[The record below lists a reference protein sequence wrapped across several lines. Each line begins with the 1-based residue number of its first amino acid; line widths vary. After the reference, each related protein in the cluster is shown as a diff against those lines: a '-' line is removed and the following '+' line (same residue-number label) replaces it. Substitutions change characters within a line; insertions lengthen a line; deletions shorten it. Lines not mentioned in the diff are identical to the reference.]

1 MVDNKGGDD
10 EILQIFYEESQE
22 HLDGIEE
29 DLLSLE
35 KQGADFDPDLV
46 NSIFRA
52 VHTIKGGCGF
62 FGLDKLSALSHAMEN
77 VLDRIRKKE
86 LISTSPI
93 INVLLK
99 GADLLKEMI
108 NKPENTDY
116 IDITP
121 VLDSIKKILDG
132 SLSKEEKKTVKENID
147 IKLPDG
153 RVIFTVNHYD
163 FDRARKAEKGGNQ
176 IYLIEYDLIHDI
188 ERKDKTPWDV
198 ISELLQLSV
207 FIDSKVDIEGVGELL
222 EESPIPASIPFYAL
236 IATIIETDLIYDFLG
251 LDESCVHIISEDG
264 TVQGSMGAAPAPA
277 PTPAPAPKPSE
288 KRPEAREDKMQKK
301 THAPIEEKVE
311 PAPIEEIIPA
321 EKEEVKEMITE
332 SLQEALKPEKAET
345 DASKAKKV
353 DSGSIRVNV
362 TLLDKLMSLAGE
374 LVLARNQLL
383 QSTGTKNFDIIEKT
397 VQRVDLIT
405 AELQEAIMA
414 TRMQAIG
421 IVFNKFNRLVRDFC
435 KERGKDVK
443 LIIEGEDVELD
454 KSIIESI
461 GDPLTHLIRNSLD
474 HGIEKPDVREAKGK
488 PATGNLKISAYHE
501 AGHVVIIIADDGAG
515 INFSKVKSK
524 ALSSGICTQDQLENM
539 TEKELIKLIFRPGF
553 STAEKVTDISG
564 RGVGMDVVSNNLT
577 KLGGTIDIE
586 TRENEGTTIKIKLP
600 LTLAIIPSLLLSAGH
615 EKFSIPQVNLV
626 ELVRISK
633 TEIMDKIEKIGN
645 AMVIRLRDRLLPL
658 VKLSDV
664 LNDGRDAHGNIKEK
678 PKTFRTVLTD
688 LEEVNIAVVMA
699 GSFQYG
705 VIVDELLDSSEI
717 VVKPLGQHLK
727 KCKAYAGATILGD
740 GRVAL
745 ILDLTGISDM
755 MHLADIGS
763 KKEESKQIVKESREE
778 GAARYSESDRQT
790 LLIVHNALDQPFG
803 IPLGLVA
810 RIEKIKGSDIDNIG
824 GRTAIK
830 YRGGTLPLF
839 KLEEVAA
846 VKPLEEQEN
855 YVVVVFKVGG
865 REVGLL
871 LSEILDVVE
880 TDTHI
885 DDVTFKQTGIYGSSV
900 INEKITL
907 LVDLY
912 GIVYT
917 IMPQWREERHEE
929 TRAVESTEGAGA
941 PVVLIA
947 EDSKFFMSQ
956 IKGFMEEAG
965 YEVLTAED
973 GQKAY
978 DVLMAE
984 ADRIKLVLT
993 DIEMPNMDGFEFT
1006 VKAREDS
1013 RFSSLPILAV
1023 TSIAGSAAEQKGA
1036 EVGLDE
1042 YLIKLD
1048 RDEILEK
1055 CSYYLKN
1062 GRKKKSKA

>member
-1 MVDNKGGDD
+1 MADNIGDD
-10 EILQIFYEESQE
+10 EILQLFYEESRE

-62 FGLDKLSALSHAMEN
+62 FGLDKLSSLSHAMEN
-77 VLDRIRKKE
+77 VFDRIRKKE
-86 LISTSPI
+86 LVSTSRI

-108 NKPENTDY
+108 NKPENTEY
-116 IDITP
+116 IDVAT
-121 VLDSIKKILDG
+121 VLESIKKILDG
-132 SLSKEEKKTVKENID
+132 SLSTEEKESTAESID

-153 RVIFTVNHYD
+153 RVIFTVNKYD
-163 FDRARKAEKGGNQ
+163 FDRARKAERGGSQ

-188 ERKDKTPWDV
+188 ERKHKTPWDV

-207 FIDSKVDIEGVGELL
+207 FIDSKVDIEGVGELI
-222 EESPIPASIPFYAL
+222 EDSPIPASLPFYVL
-236 IATIIETDLIYDFLG
+236 IATIIEADLIYDFLS
-251 LDESCVHIISEDG
+251 LDESNVHVILEDG
-264 TVQGSMGAAPAPA
+264 SLQGLGPVEPDKTHGA
-277 PTPAPAPKPSE
+277 KE
-288 KRPEAREDKMQKK
+288 EKMQISTQVPKK
-301 THAPIEEKVE
+301 EMKKVTRIEEPK
-311 PAPIEEIIPA
+311 A
-321 EKEEVKEMITE
+321 KEEEYIKET
-332 SLQEALKPEKAET
+332 SNARLTAAGPEKSDKAET
-345 DASKAKKV
+345 DLSKIKKV
-353 DSGSIRVNV
+353 DASSIRVNV

-383 QSTGTKNFDIIEKT
+383 QSTGTKNFDVIEKT

-414 TRMQAIG
+414 TRMQAVG

-435 KERGKDVK
+435 REKGKDVK

-474 HGIEKPDVREAKGK
+474 HGIETPELRESKGK
-488 PATGNLKISAYHE
+488 SPAGTLKISAYHE

-515 INFSKVKSK
+515 INFARVKSK
-524 ALSSGICTQDQLENM
+524 ALSTGICTQDQLENM
-539 TEKELIKLIFRPGF
+539 SEKELIKLIFRPGF
-553 STAEKVTDISG
+553 STAEKITDLSG
-564 RGVGMDVVSNNLT
+564 RGVGMDVVNNNLN
-577 KLGGTIDIE
+577 KLGGTIDIATHE
-586 TRENEGTTIKIKLP
+586 GEGTTIKIKLP
-600 LTLAIIPSLLLSAGH
+600 LTLAIIPSLLLSAGK

-633 TEIMDKIEKIGN
+633 SEIMDRIEKIGN
-645 AMVIRLRDRLLPL
+645 TMVIRLRDRLLPL

-664 LNDGRDAHGNIKEK
+664 LDDCRDNKGDFTGDRKRLRN
-678 PKTFRTVLTD
+678 TLTD

-745 ILDLTGISDM
+745 ILDLTGISEM
-755 MHLADIGS
+755 MQLADVGN
-763 KKEESKQIVKESREE
+763 KKEETEKFAKKAKDE
-778 GAARYSESDRQT
+778 ARYSESDRQT
-790 LLIVHNALDQPFG
+790 LLIVHNAANQPFG

-810 RIEKIKGSDIDNIG
+810 RIEKIKGADIDNIG

-839 KLEEVAA
+839 KLEEVAS
-846 VKPLEEQEN
+846 VKPLEKQDS

-880 TDTHI
+880 NDTHI
-885 DDVTFKQTGIYGSSV
+885 DDITFKQTGVYGSSV
-900 INEKITL
+900 INERITL

-912 GIVYT
+912 AIVYT
-917 IMPQWREERHEE
+917 VMPQWREDRKEE
-929 TRAVESTEGAGA
+929 IKLAAESSSGGS

-956 IKGFMEEAG
+956 LKGFMEDAG
-965 YEVLTAED
+965 YEVITAED

-978 DVLMAE
+978 DALLSHAE
-984 ADRIKLVLT
+984 RIDIVLT

-1006 VKAREDS
+1006 RKAREDS
-1013 RFSSLPILAV
+1013 RFSGLPILAV

-1042 YLIKLD
+1042 YMIKLD

-1055 CSYYLKN
+1055 CSHYLQN
-1062 GRKKKSKA
+1062 GRKKKA

>member
-1 MVDNKGGDD
+1 MIDIKGDD

-62 FGLDKLSALSHAMEN
+62 FGLDKLSLLSHAMEN

-86 LISTSPI
+86 LITTSPI
-93 INVLLK
+93 INILLK

-116 IDITP
+116 IDVTP
-121 VLDSIKKILDG
+121 VLDSIKKILEG
-132 SLSKEEKKTVKENID
+132 SLSKEEKKSAHENID

-153 RVIFTVNHYD
+153 RVIFTVNKYD
-163 FDRARKAEKGGNQ
+163 FERARKAERGGTQ

-207 FIDSKVDIEGVGELL
+207 FIDSKVDIEGVGELS
-222 EESPIPASIPFYAL
+222 EDAPIPASIPFYAL

-251 LDESCVHIISEDG
+251 LDESSVHIISEDG
-264 TVQGSMGAAPAPA
+264 SVQGVSPVQQNEQ
-277 PTPAPAPKPSE
+277 PK
-288 KRPEAREDKMQKK
+288 AREDKMPGITQAPMVEKVGKAVPPPVEESPQPENEEQKEAAASEIPAAEPVEQKK
-301 THAPIEEKVE
+301 GD
-311 PAPIEEIIPA
+311 
-321 EKEEVKEMITE
+321 
-332 SLQEALKPEKAET
+332 KPET
-345 DASKAKKV
+345 DSNKAKKV
-353 DSGSIRVNV
+353 DAGSIRVNV

-383 QSTGTKNFDIIEKT
+383 QSTGTKNFDVIEKT

-435 KERGKDVK
+435 KERGKEVK

-474 HGIEKPDVREAKGK
+474 HGIEKSEVREAVGK
-488 PATGNLKISAYHE
+488 PAMGTLRISAYHE

-515 INFSKVKSK
+515 INFGRVKSK
-524 ALSSGICTQDQLENM
+524 ALSTGICTQDQLESM
-539 TEKELIKLIFRPGF
+539 TEKELVKLIFRPGF

-633 TEIMDKIEKIGN
+633 SEIKDRIEKIGN

-664 LNDGRDAHGNIKEK
+664 LNDGRDSKGNFKEK
-678 PKTFRTVLTD
+678 GKAFRNILSN

-745 ILDLTGISDM
+745 ILDLTGISYM
-755 MHLADIGS
+755 LRRAYIGN
-763 KKEESKQIVKESREE
+763 KKEEDGQVVKNAKDKVEK
-778 GAARYSESDRQT
+778 YTESDKQT
-790 LLIVHNALDQPFG
+790 LLIVHNAPGQPFG

-810 RIEKIKGSDIDNIG
+810 RIEKIKAADIDNIG

-839 KLEEVAA
+839 KLEEVAS
-846 VKPLEEQEN
+846 VKPLEEQDN

-880 TDTHI
+880 TEDHI
-885 DDVTFKQTGIYGSSV
+885 DDITFRQTGIYGSSV

-917 IMPQWREERHEE
+917 IMPQWSEERKEE
-929 TRAVESTEGAGA
+929 TKVTEATDGTS

-965 YEVLTAED
+965 YEVITAED

-978 DVLMAE
+978 DALMAS
-984 ADRIKLVLT
+984 ADRINIVLT

-1006 VKAREDS
+1006 QKAREDS

-1023 TSIAGSAAEQKGA
+1023 TSIAGSAAEQKGS

-1062 GRKKKSKA
+1062 GRRKNAKA